1 MLQLLAIV
9 VLIATTVSTIGTGV
23 YAQNV
28 SESQE
33 QKPTEEKQGGEYS
46 GFEEAGRQTEGIP
59 NQDANPTPQAPISDL
74 NVQQENQTT
83 TADTTAGVATEPAIT
98 PGVAMLAGIGAV
110 VAVGIGAAAW
120 YLKRGR
126 SQVEESHSVP
136 HRSPNASGI
145 S

>member
-9 VLIATTVSTIGTGV
+9 VLIATTFSTIGTGV

-83 TADTTAGVATEPAIT
+83 TADATGAAAEPTSI
-98 PGVAMLAGIGAV
+98 PGVAMLAGIGGVIAV
-110 VAVGIGAAAW
+110 AIGAAVW
-120 YLKRGR
+120 YFKRGR
-126 SQVEESHSVP
+126 S
-136 HRSPNASGI
+136 
-145 S
+145 

>member
-1 MLQLLAIV
+1 MLQLFAIV
-9 VLIATTVSTIGTGV
+9 VLITTATATATATIITDV

-74 NVQQENQTT
+74 NVQQENRTT
-83 TADTTAGVATEPAIT
+83 TADATAGVAAEPAST

-110 VAVGIGAAAW
+110 VAVAIGATVW
-120 YLKRGR
+120 YFKRGR
-126 SQVEESHSVP
+126 
-136 HRSPNASGI
+136 N
-145 S
+145 

>member
-9 VLIATTVSTIGTGV
+9 VLIATTSITNA
-23 YAQNV
+23 YAQDVNDT
-28 SESQE
+28 QE

-46 GFEEAGRQTEGIP
+46 GFEEAERQTEGIP

-83 TADTTAGVATEPAIT
+83 TADTTGAAAAEPAST

-110 VAVGIGAAAW
+110 VAVAIGAAAW
-120 YLKRGR
+120 YFKRGR
-126 SQVEESHSVP
+126 S
-136 HRSPNASGI
+136 
-145 S
+145 